1 MREIKFRA
9 WSPATKTMYT
19 KVMVGNISDPNS
31 EDYTAN
37 AILKDGE
44 WVNSDEH
51 DNIEWMQ
58 YTELKDANGVEIYE
72 GDVLYHPKQGFRKVI
87 YPLNDSFA
95 GFGLVSKEGMKNTLQ
110 DSDRLYEVV
119 GNIYENPELL
129 EVSDE

>member
-1 MREIKFRA
+1 MRDFKFRA
-9 WSPATKTMYT
+9 WSPTAKTMYT

-58 YTELKDANGVEIYE
+58 YTELKDANGVEI
-72 GDVLYHPKQGFRKVI
+72 
-87 YPLNDSFA
+87 
-95 GFGLVSKEGMKNTLQ
+95 
-110 DSDRLYEVV
+110 
-119 GNIYENPELL
+119 
-129 EVSDE
+129 